1 MKSSAKSMKKQFKQI
16 DVDKIEDLQDDIQ
29 DLM

>member
-1 MKSSAKSMKKQFKQI
+1 MKSSAKVMKKQFKQI
-16 DVDKIEDLQDDIQ
+16 NIDKIESLQDDIQ